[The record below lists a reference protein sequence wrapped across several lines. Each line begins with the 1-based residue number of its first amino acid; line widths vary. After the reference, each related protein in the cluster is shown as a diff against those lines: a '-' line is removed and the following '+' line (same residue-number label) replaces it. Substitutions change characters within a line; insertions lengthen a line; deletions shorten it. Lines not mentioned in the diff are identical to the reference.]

1 MSETLSCPRYI
12 ATGVV
17 ALNTAYKCSE
27 KFQLDAYQKAYDT
40 LTVARRAKW
49 YVALDAA
56 LTVEL

>member
-1 MSETLSCPRYI
+1 M
-12 ATGVV
+12 V

-49 YVALDAA
+49 YGVIHAA
-56 LTVEL
+56 LAVVL

>member
-1 MSETLSCPRYI
+1 
-12 ATGVV
+12 VV

-40 LTVARRAKW
+40 LTVARQAKW

-56 LTVEL
+56 LTVVL